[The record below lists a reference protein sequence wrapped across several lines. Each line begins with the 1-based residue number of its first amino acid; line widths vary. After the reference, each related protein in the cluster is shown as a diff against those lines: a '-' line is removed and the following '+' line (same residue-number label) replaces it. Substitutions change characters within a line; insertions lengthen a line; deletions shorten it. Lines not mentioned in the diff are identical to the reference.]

1 MTFAGTP
8 GAVAGSVERWL
19 PVTSTSHLAHDVA
32 GDGPALLLL
41 HSTVC
46 DRRMW
51 DPQWRIL
58 VDAGFRVVR
67 CDFRGH
73 GDSPA
78 ADRPYRDAE
87 DVRDLLDALGIAETA
102 VVGACFGGGVALEV
116 AARWPDRVGAL
127 VLLSAAPPLTERSAA
142 LAGFEARTAG
152 LLDAGA
158 VAEAVELNVATWLGP
173 EADGNT
179 RAMVRLMQRHTLD
192 VRLAAEEFPRPAA
205 DHRLTGIKARALAV
219 SGGHDLPD
227 FRETAAELARL
238 LPQAR
243 HEELDWAGHL
253 PSLERPAVVARLLVS
268 FLREADTG

>member
-1 MTFAGTP
+1 M
-8 GAVAGSVERWL
+8 ERWL
-19 PVTSTSHLAHDVA
+19 PVTSNSHLAHDVA

-58 VDAGFRVVR
+58 IDAGFRVVR

-87 DVRDLLDALGIAETA
+87 DVRDLLDALEIPQAA
-102 VVGACFGGGVALEV
+102 LVGSSFGGGVALEV
-116 AARWPDRVGAL
+116 AARWPGRVTAL
-127 VLLSAAPPLTERSAA
+127 VLLNAAPPLDPPTPGLAA
-142 LAGFEARTAG
+142 FRANQAELIAASELAR
-152 LLDAGA
+152 
-158 VAEAVELNVATWLGP
+158 AVELNVATWLGP

-179 RAMVRLMQRHTLD
+179 RAMVRLMQRHAFD
-192 VRLAAEEFPRPAA
+192 VRWAAEEFATPKA
-205 DHRLTGIKARALAV
+205 DYRLGQVKARTLAV

-227 FRETAAELARL
+227 FRRTAAALPGL
-238 LPQAR
+238 LPNAR
-243 HEELDWAGHL
+243 HHELPWAGHL
-253 PSLERPAVVARLLVS
+253 PSLERPAEVAALLVE
-268 FLREADTG
+268 FLRPSG

>member
-1 MTFAGTP
+1 M
-8 GAVAGSVERWL
+8 
-19 PVTSTSHLAHDVA
+19 TSTSHLAHDVA

-58 VDAGFRVVR
+58 IDAGFRVTR

-87 DVRDLLDALGIAETA
+87 DVRDLLNALGVDRTA
-102 VVGACFGGGVALEV
+102 VVGSSFGGGVALEV

-127 VLLSAAPPLTERSAA
+127 AVLNAAPPLTRPTPALTAFQAREAELIAA
-142 LAGFEARTAG
+142 
-152 LLDAGA
+152 DA

-179 RAMVRLMQRHTLD
+179 RAMVRLMQRHSLD
-192 VRLAAEEFPRPAA
+192 VRLAAEKFARPSAEY
-205 DHRLTGIKARALAV
+205 RLARIGAPTLAV
-219 SGGHDLPD
+219 SGGHDLPE
-227 FRETAAELARL
+227 FRSTAAELPRL
-238 LPQAR
+238 LPRAR
-243 HEELDWAGHL
+243 HQELPWAGHL
-253 PSLERPAVVARLLVS
+253 PSLERPAEVARLLVD
-268 FLREADTG
+268 FLREPA

>member
-1 MTFAGTP
+1 M
-8 GAVAGSVERWL
+8 ERWL

-87 DVRDLLDALGIAETA
+87 DVRDLLDALGIDETA
-102 VVGACFGGGVALEV
+102 VVGACFGGGVALEI
-116 AARWPDRVGAL
+116 AARWPERVTAL
-127 VLLSAAPPLTERSAA
+127 ALLNAAPPLTDRTEA
-142 LAGFEARTAG
+142 LAEFESRAAE
-152 LLDAGA
+152 LIAADA

-179 RAMVRLMQRHTLD
+179 RAMVRLMQRHALD
-192 VRLAAEEFPRPAA
+192 VRLAAEEFPRPPA

-219 SGGHDLPD
+219 SGRHDLPD
-227 FRETAAELARL
+227 FRATAVELARL
-238 LPQAR
+238 LPRSR
-243 HEELDWAGHL
+243 HEELPWAGHL
-253 PSLERPAVVARLLVS
+253 PSLERPAEVARLLVS
-268 FLREADTG
+268 FLHEVA